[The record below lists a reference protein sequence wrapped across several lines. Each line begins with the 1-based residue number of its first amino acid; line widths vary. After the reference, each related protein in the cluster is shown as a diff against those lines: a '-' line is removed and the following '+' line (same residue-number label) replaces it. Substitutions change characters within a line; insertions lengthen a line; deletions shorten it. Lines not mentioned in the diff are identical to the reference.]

1 MSPDEVK
8 AVRARLGCTAKDLAR
23 VLEVEPA
30 VITAWE
36 RGELFPTKRHVELLR
51 ALDAKGPGAVPRT
64 LPRRGKPLDPMAL
77 LADPATW
84 ALFRKVLAHAEL
96 REAVTK
102 LAASYADPAE
112 P

>member
-1 MSPDEVK
+1 
-8 AVRARLGCTAKDLAR
+8 
-23 VLEVEPA
+23 
-30 VITAWE
+30 
-36 RGELFPTKRHVELLR
+36 
-51 ALDAKGPGAVPRT
+51 
-64 LPRRGKPLDPMAL
+64 MAL